1 MQKDWMESCSVKPQV
16 QMGKLI
22 SPLVAIPLRLGA
34 ICAPDLYKRATNRIR
49 NGDVAFLVCWLSK
62 L

>member
-1 MQKDWMESCSVKPQV
+1 
-16 QMGKLI
+16 MGKLI
-22 SPLVAIPLRLGA
+22 SPLVAIPLPLTGWLGA